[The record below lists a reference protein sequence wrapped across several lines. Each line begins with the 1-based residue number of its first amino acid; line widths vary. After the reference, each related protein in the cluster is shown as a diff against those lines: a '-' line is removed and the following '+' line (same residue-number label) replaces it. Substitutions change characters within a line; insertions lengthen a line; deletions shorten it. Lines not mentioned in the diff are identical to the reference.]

1 MSLHPGP
8 RKIGPK
14 IDVDCTARKLVAT
27 HGVEAALIAERWAL
41 RAEQSGDAQRAAAW
55 RAVRRFVSKHY
66 AAVADRAAVAVA
78 A

>member
-8 RKIGPK
+8 QKIGPT
-14 IDVDCTARKLVAT
+14 IDVDCTAKKLIAT
-27 HGVEAALIAERWAL
+27 RGIEAALIAERWAL
-41 RAEQSGDAQRAAAW
+41 RAEQDGNAQRATAW

-66 AAVADRAAVAVA
+66 AAVADRDGCAVA